1 MSLLDRAH
9 FALRWDPA
17 AYRPFLVDGRQI
29 GWVTHDLA
37 KRLGDFPKEVLQAD
51 GRVILNPSIA
61 GYGPRGAVM
70 VALNLALAESGH
82 CRPPRKELFPVLRD
96 WQEVPLMAVD
106 RALVP
111 VFGLRAY
118 GVHMNGF
125 LRRRDGIHM
134 WLGRRALDKPTAPG
148 KLDHL
153 VAGGQPLGLTPMD
166 NLIKECAEEASIPE
180 TLARQAR
187 PVGLVSYRCRFTDG
201 QRDDIQWCY
210 DLEVPEGFIP
220 KPGDEEVEDFL
231 LWPIEE
237 VRQRIAETEDF
248 KFNVALVI
256 IDFLIR
262 HGLFGPGEPDYQEI
276 LHCLRSGGRQA
287 ASRPLRQAAY

>member
-1 MSLLDRAH
+1 MSLADRAR
-9 FALRWDPA
+9 FALRWNPA
-17 AYRPFLVDGRQI
+17 AYRPFFIGDRRY

-37 KRLGDFPKEVLQAD
+37 RRLEIFPKEILQD
-51 GRVILNPSIA
+51 RGRLLLNPTIG
-61 GYGPRGAVM
+61 GYQARSAFM
-70 VALNLALAESGH
+70 VEVNLALAESGH
-82 CRPPRKELFPVLRD
+82 SRPARGELFPVLRD
-96 WQEVPLMAVD
+96 WQEVPVMAID

-111 VFGLRAY
+111 VFGMRSY
-118 GVHMNGF
+118 GVHMNGY

-134 WLGRRALDKPTAPG
+134 WLGRRALNKPTAPG

-153 VAGGQPLGLTPMD
+153 VAGGQPLGLTPFD

-201 QRDDIQWCY
+201 QRDDVQWCY
-210 DLEVPEGFIP
+210 DLEVPEGFVP
-220 KPGDEEVEDFL
+220 SPGDDEVDDFM

-237 VRQRIAETEDF
+237 VRQRIAESEDF

-262 HGLFGPGEPDYQEI
+262 HGLFGPSDPDYQEI
-276 LHCLRSGGRQA
+276 LHCLRSGGN
-287 ASRPLRQAAY
+287 